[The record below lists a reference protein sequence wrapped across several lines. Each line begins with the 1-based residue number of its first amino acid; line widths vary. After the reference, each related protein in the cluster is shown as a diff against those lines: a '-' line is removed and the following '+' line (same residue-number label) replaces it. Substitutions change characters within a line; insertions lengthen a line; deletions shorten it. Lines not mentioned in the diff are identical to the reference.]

1 MMTGLALTFTN
12 LSLVDPVDQLMQE
25 LADGVNRSDEI
36 LRLVV
41 RLWNIGFWFLMSRW
55 NIGFWIMATVF
66 SMDAPA

>member
-1 MMTGLALTFTN
+1 
-12 LSLVDPVDQLMQE
+12 MQE
-25 LADGVNRSDEI
+25 LADGVNRPDEI

-55 NIGFWIMATVF
+55 NVGFWIMATVF